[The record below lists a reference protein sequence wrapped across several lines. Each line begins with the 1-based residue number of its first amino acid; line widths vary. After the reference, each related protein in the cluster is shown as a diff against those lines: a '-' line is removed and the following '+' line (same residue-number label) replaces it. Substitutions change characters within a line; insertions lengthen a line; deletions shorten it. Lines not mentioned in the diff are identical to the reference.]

1 MLAFVKD
8 YNNGL
13 VEIMIIKG
21 LKWENRM
28 IKDNSE
34 LLVKYTQF
42 KNNKEK
48 RCYINVLLEMGFKA
62 S

>member
-13 VEIMIIKG
+13 VETMIIKG
-21 LKWENRM
+21 LKCENRM

-48 RCYINVLLEMGFKA
+48 RCYINVLLEMGFKV

>member
-21 LKWENRM
+21 LKCENRM
-28 IKDNSE
+28 IKDNTE

-48 RCYINVLLEMGFKA
+48 RCYINVLLEMGFKV

>member
-8 YNNGL
+8 YKNGL

-21 LKWENRM
+21 LKCENRM

-48 RCYINVLLEMGFKA
+48 RCYINVLLEMGIKA